1 MLPTSQLIPVGFSL
15 AAVLLWGTSDFVGG
29 YASRR
34 TNAFLFTALVHASG
48 AAFMLLIVL
57 SRHSPPPSRAS
68 AGWALAAGLCGSIS
82 LAIFYRALAAGS
94 MGTIAPVAAVLS
106 AAIPAA
112 VGMIT
117 EGLPGAVPVIGF
129 GLAGTGLWLISRS
142 EDDTRPAGLGL
153 ALLAGIGFAGFYL
166 CMKRAGT
173 GSAIWIALLSRLCSF
188 VVTGVFVLLT
198 RNLRRV
204 PLPLLG
210 LGIFAG
216 CIDASGSALFVRAS
230 QTGRLDSVVVLS
242 SLYPAV
248 TVLLAWL
255 LLKERLSRWRLVG
268 MAAALLAVP
277 LIALQ

>member
-1 MLPTSQLIPVGFSL
+1 MVPTSQLIPVGFSL

-34 TNAFLFTALVHASG
+34 TNAFLFTALVHGSG
-48 AAFMLLIVL
+48 AVFMLLLVL
-57 SRHSPPPSRAS
+57 LRHSQPPSWAS
-68 AGWALAAGLCGSIS
+68 VEWALAAGLFGSLS

-94 MGTIAPVAAVLS
+94 MGIIAPVAAVLS

-117 EGLPGAVPVIGF
+117 EGLPGSAPVIGF

-166 CMKRAGT
+166 CMKQAGT
-173 GSAIWIALLSRLCSF
+173 GSAVWIALLSRLCSF

-216 CIDASGSALFVRAS
+216 CIDASGSALFVRAT

-248 TVLLAWL
+248 TVLLAWF

-277 LIALQ
+277 LIALR